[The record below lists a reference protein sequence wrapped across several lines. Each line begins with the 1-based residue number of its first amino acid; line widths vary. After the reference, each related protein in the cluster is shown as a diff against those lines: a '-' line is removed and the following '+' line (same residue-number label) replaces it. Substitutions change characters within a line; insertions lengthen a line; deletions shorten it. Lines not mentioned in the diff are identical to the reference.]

1 MTVDRAR
8 LPGAD
13 DHLQSR
19 EDVSCVLDREISA
32 AQSIDDI
39 DHFRTAAQVDAGRSG
54 FREHRSSAG
63 GEAFALVHD
72 SNGFA
77 VRQSIGKLFAGER
90 TEYTQLD
97 HTDFAA
103 FRTQFIDRGPGSTGG
118 RSHNDHGHFRVLH
131 PVSLKETVFSAESLL
146 KIRSHIQDGPFGV
159 LHGFRL
165 GNSGLHIVR

>member
-77 VRQSIGKLFAGER
+77 VRQSIGKLFAGEG
-90 TEYTQLD
+90 TEYAQFD
-97 HTDFAA
+97 HTDFAS
-103 FRTQFIDRGPGSTGG
+103 FGPQFIDRGPGSTG
-118 RSHNDHGHFRVLH
+118 R
-131 PVSLKETVFSAESLL
+131 
-146 KIRSHIQDGPFGV
+146 GV
-159 LHGFRL
+159 IFKK
-165 GNSGLHIVR
+165 